1 MIGGYKDKTVGKPD
15 LQLQLRGK
23 TAPGQGEGRAS
34 LGGLVEVGH
43 TGQAVPARHLGF
55 HRPGDQISQDS
66 RYLSE
71 RSNGES
77 KANLKVLDT
86 S

>member
-55 HRPGDQISQDS
+55 HRPDHISQDS

-71 RSNGES
+71 RNNGES

>member
-55 HRPGDQISQDS
+55 HRPGDQA
-66 RYLSE
+66 RLEYLGE
-71 RSNGES
+71 RNNGES